1 MNKSI
6 LLIDDDIDD
15 QEFFMEAAREVDNT
29 INCFIASSCE
39 EGLETLNKMPVVP
52 DYIFLDL
59 NMPKVD
65 GKKCLSELKK
75 SARLK
80 DIPVI
85 IYSTSSLKKDIE
97 ETKAMGAVHFMT
109 KPSAFKELCD
119 AIGNV
124 LSFDLTSASAAKSE
138 TTN

>member
-1 MNKSI
+1 MPLRII
-6 LLIDDDIDD
+6 LADDHPVIVRGIQTILEEESEFQILAEFRNGHALLQSPLIGSAD
-15 QEFFMEAAREVDNT
+15 
-29 INCFIASSCE
+29 
-39 EGLETLNKMPVVP
+39 LL
-52 DYIFLDL
+52 FLDL

-80 DIPVI
+80 DIPVV

-109 KPSAFKELCD
+109 KPSAFRELCD

-124 LSFDLTSASAAKSE
+124 LSYNFSASTANSE
-138 TTN
+138 TSN

>member
-15 QEFFMEAAREVDNT
+15 QEFFMEAAKEVDDT
-29 INCFIASSCE
+29 MDCYLASSCE
-39 EGLETLNKMPVVP
+39 EGLALLNNMKVVP

-65 GKKCLSELKK
+65 GKKCLLELKK

-80 DIPVI
+80 DIPVV

-109 KPSAFKELCD
+109 KPAAFRELCD

-124 LSFDLTSASAAKSE
+124 LSFNLSASPAK
-138 TTN
+138 

>member
-1 MNKSI
+1 MSKII

-15 QEFFMEAAREVDNT
+15 QEFFLEAIKEVDPNIVCHIT
-29 INCFIASSCE
+29 GSCD
-39 EGLETLNKMPVVP
+39 EGLSLLNNWSLLP

-65 GKKCLSELKK
+65 GKKCLVELKK
-75 SARLK
+75 TARLK

-97 ETKAMGAVHFMT
+97 ETKAMGAVHFLT
-109 KPSAFKELCD
+109 KPAAFRDLCY
-119 AIGNV
+119 AIENV
-124 LSFDLTSASAAKSE
+124 LSQKFSKS
-138 TTN
+138 TAN

>member
-1 MNKSI
+1 MNKTI

-15 QEFFMEAAREVDNT
+15 QEFFMEAVKEVNDALD
-29 INCFIASSCE
+29 CHIASSCE
-39 EGLETLNKMPVVP
+39 EGLTILNKMSVVP

-75 SARLK
+75 SAKLK
-80 DIPVI
+80 DIPVV

-109 KPSAFKELCD
+109 KPSAFRELCD

-124 LSFDLTSASAAKSE
+124 LSYNFSASTANSE